1 MLRQLKINSRK
12 WHIYFR
18 ILAHFTSS
26 ISQLSIARGILGS
39 TQYYYCGKKEVIYLE
54 SKYIKLVSK
63 MCDDRKISKI
73 STRSRIASG
82 YANACG
88 SSPIIS
94 WVRSPSNEPPCLS
107 NLLPMSTLN
116 FSICRAPSFQHQR
129 RHNFFENHE
138 MPLLLHIHFEK
149 SS

>member
-12 WHIYFR
+12 M
-18 ILAHFTSS
+18 AHLFSNFS
-26 ISQLSIARGILGS
+26 PLYQQHQS
-39 TQYYYCGKKEVIYLE
+39 TKHSKRNPWQYYYCGKKKEVIYLE

-116 FSICRAPSFQHQR
+116 FSICRAPYFQHQR

>member
-12 WHIYFR
+12 
-18 ILAHFTSS
+18 LALLFSNFSPLYQQH
-26 ISQLSIARGILGS
+26 QS
-39 TQYYYCGKKEVIYLE
+39 TKHSKRNPWQYATVEI

-116 FSICRAPSFQHQR
+116 FSICRAPYFQHQR

-138 MPLLLHIHFEK
+138 MPLLLHIHIEK

>member
-1 MLRQLKINSRK
+1 MVVR
-12 WHIYFR
+12 
-18 ILAHFTSS
+18 
-26 ISQLSIARGILGS
+26 S
-39 TQYYYCGKKEVIYLE
+39 TTTVEKKEVIYLE

-116 FSICRAPSFQHQR
+116 LLGSR
-129 RHNFFENHE
+129 RRMYFENHK
-138 MPLLLHIHFEK
+138 MPAPYSFKKVHDKQII
-149 SS
+149 